1 MKNQTL
7 YKALFIS
14 ALMLMLPLLSNSS
27 DWSVSDEE
35 SHVTLVEKIELKN
48 AVMHEL
54 FGVLDDAFEN
64 EDRPLLAN
72 SRIGVYDAAGLLLKQ
87 DIPDEGLI
95 PRPDLAMFLVDN
107 SLRIQDV
114 RSSLEQIHGL
124 EVRAFI
130 SPSGLL
136 VQGTKHSLE
145 QGSEEAGIEAML
157 PVPVAMMVD
166 EYLWFESP
174 EKIRLESW
182 RGDELHSGVGLV
194 DSEGHVLQQ
203 SLTHVS
209 TQFLKEINIIDTG
222 RISGVVN
229 SQSVFE
235 IALEP
240 SVSWVRAEPMFT
252 IDNNYARSHMAI
264 TGSYSVR
271 SHFTTD
277 LDGSGQIV
285 AVADSGLDED
295 HGDFGTRII
304 ESKDVIGDGSTA
316 DTWSGHGTHVA
327 CTVLG
332 DGTRGPYAG
341 VAPASELY
349 FQAMENDNTGNFV
362 SPSLNYLFND
372 AYGKGARIHTNSW
385 GSSQD
390 SDQGK
395 YTSESEDVDDRA
407 NYYDRFYNNVEGLS
421 ILFASGNDGSGS
433 GTVNSPGTAKNAIT
447 VGSHLNRGGSAPNLI
462 WDSSSRGPTDDQ
474 RIKPDIVAPGAYVRS
489 CKAQEANDVAG
500 TWEDTYY
507 VEYSGTSMAT
517 PNAAGA
523 AALIREYI
531 LEIAERPAPQGSLV
545 KALLVLGARDVGAR
559 DIPNNDE
566 GWGRVDLKESLAPGN
581 GRGIWVDDRSIM
593 SHTGHLKSYTFNVT
607 DSGQPLKAV
616 LAWSDERGSR
626 FSTNQL
632 VNNLNLEV
640 EKPDGTLY
648 KGNYFSQGRS
658 IQGGDYD
665 AVNNLEVVLIDNAE
679 SGIWTIR
686 VKDGGHGGSYAQPY
700 ALAVS
705 GMGVN
710 DLRPDPVVL
719 EDYSIN
725 VDIPQLG
732 DTISIQTTVQNFG
745 NVEAQ
750 NVAISFEVEGSEVS
764 SQSVDLNPGAS
775 KVLEW
780 EWTPLNDGSIPVS
793 FVVDPDN
800 LIEEISE
807 SNNRFNTLINV
818 TTPGIKIES
827 TVPSITLRDSDETVT
842 SWNITLTNTAL
853 IPTNGTLDELGV
865 IRNEDNLVMD
875 WFVGIDRTVYELNG
889 SATVPLSVTLV
900 HPKSPDPGTY
910 IIQLLGQDLDNN
922 IDYPFSLEFVVPLLT
937 NPDLET
943 YYDWFPV
950 SPFEPTSVN
959 FLFHN
964 AANGQAGYD
973 LFLTPALGWMVGFDD
988 LSSQGGANS
997 ASTGMMAKGEKIPI
1011 NITVIPPQVTLVG
1024 GTELTFLLTIVTQS
1038 EDAEEIEIPISMKV
1052 EEVPRIDII
1061 SSTNYGDLSK
1071 DSVLSLNFLVENTGN
1086 IDLNLS
1092 PQIITPLGWEVT
1104 TSVSPFSLPW
1114 SGNNE
1119 FQLIFRITD
1128 TATSGEIEL
1137 ILSDGSFSHRWNK
1150 SANVLQTSDGTI
1162 SFARLEIEGEKW
1174 TDVMGPGSH
1183 PPNKIMNFSWVVSND
1198 ATTLW
1203 HPIASIA
1210 SSDGII
1216 GTCSD
1221 LPSIGKNQEE
1231 ILVCSILIEEGVLA
1245 NSEPE
1250 FSLRLIDGTDVVTS
1264 SHSLLVE
1271 AIRAISWNIPDQTF
1285 EINKV
1290 KTVDVE
1296 ITNIGSVSLSHQ
1308 IRAMPP
1314 EGWSL
1319 TFAGDGVL
1327 DIQPGESHIEE
1338 IQIKPLEEGS
1348 GNVKIWLSSGQ
1359 DVSNFEHE
1367 FSVTTNN
1374 LNTDGIS
1381 SNGDGNSL
1389 IGISIFALIMIV
1401 LTSLIILQVK
1411 SNKNNSH
1418 NHSAQDSSFSNV
1430 GHHQSNMYQQNHQ
1443 QMHSQHT
1450 AHQDLKNP

>member
-1 MKNQTL
+1 MKNQVL

-27 DWSVSDEE
+27 DRSVSDEE
-35 SHVTLVEKIELKN
+35 NHVTLVEKIELKN

-64 EDRPLLAN
+64 EERPLLAN
-72 SRIGVYDAAGLLLKQ
+72 SRIGVYDAGGLLLKQ

-95 PRPDLAMFLVDN
+95 PRPDLAMLLVDN
-107 SLRIQDV
+107 SLQIQDV

-124 EVRAFI
+124 EVRAYI
-130 SPSGLL
+130 SPSGFL

-145 QGSEEAGIEAML
+145 QGSKEAGIEATL

-166 EYLWFESP
+166 EYLWFEP
-174 EKIRLESW
+174 AEKIRLESW
-182 RGDELHSGVGLV
+182 RGDELLSGVGLV

-203 SLTHVS
+203 SLQYVS
-209 TQFLKEINIIDTG
+209 AQSLKQANIIDTG
-222 RISGVVN
+222 RISGIVH
-229 SQSVFE
+229 SLSVFD

-240 SVSWVRAEPMFT
+240 SVSWIRAEPMFT

-316 DTWSGHGTHVA
+316 DLSGHGTHVA

-341 VAPASELY
+341 VAPAAELY
-349 FQAMENDNTGNFV
+349 FQAMENDNTGNLV

-385 GSSQD
+385 GSSQT

-489 CKAQEANDVAG
+489 CKAQESSG
-500 TWEDTYY
+500 GGSWEDTYY
-507 VEYSGTSMAT
+507 VEMSGTSMAT

-648 KGNYFSQGRS
+648 KGNYFSQGQS

-665 AVNNLEVVLIDNAE
+665 ATNNLEVVLIDNAE

-719 EDYSIN
+719 EDYSID
-725 VDIPQLG
+725 VEIPQLG

-745 NVEAQ
+745 NVEAK
-750 NVAISFEVEGSEVS
+750 NVGISFEVEGSEIS
-764 SQSVDLNPGAS
+764 SQTINLNPGAS

-780 EWTPLNDGSIPVS
+780 DWTPLSDGSIPVS

-827 TVPSITLRDSDETVT
+827 ILPSITLLDSDETVT

-865 IRNEDNLVMD
+865 IRNEDNSVMD

-910 IIQLLGQDLDNN
+910 VIQLLGQDLDND

-937 NPDLET
+937 NPSLET
-943 YYDWFPV
+943 YYDWLPV
-950 SPFEPTSVN
+950 SPFEPTSIN

-964 AANGQAGYD
+964 AANDQAGYD

-1024 GTELTFLLTIVTQS
+1024 GTELTFLLTVVTQS
-1038 EDAEEIEIPISMKV
+1038 EGGEEIEIPIFMRV
-1052 EEVPRIDII
+1052 EEVSQIEVI

-1071 DSVLSLNFLVENTGN
+1071 GSTLSLNFLVENTGN
-1086 IDLNLS
+1086 IDLNLN
-1092 PQIITPLGWEVT
+1092 PQIIIPPGWEMT
-1104 TSVSPFSLPW
+1104 NSLPSFSLPW

-1119 FQLIFRITD
+1119 FQLIFQITD

-1150 SANVLQTSDGTI
+1150 SANVLQTAEGSI
-1162 SFARLEIEGEKW
+1162 SFARLEIDGQKW
-1174 TDVMGPGSH
+1174 TEIMGPGAH
-1183 PPNKIMNFSWVVSND
+1183 PSNKIMNFSWVISND
-1198 ATTLW
+1198 ATTQW
-1203 HPIASIA
+1203 HPTASIA
-1210 SSDGII
+1210 SSDGVI
-1216 GTCSD
+1216 GTCSE

-1231 ILVCSILIEEGVLA
+1231 ILVCNILIEDGVLA

-1250 FSLRLIDGTDVVTS
+1250 FSLRLVDDTDVVTS
-1264 SHSLLVE
+1264 SYSLLVK
-1271 AIRAISWNIPDQTF
+1271 ATRAISWSIPDQTF
-1285 EINKV
+1285 EVNKV
-1290 KTVDVE
+1290 TNIDVE
-1296 ITNIGSVSLSHQ
+1296 ITNIGSVPLSHQ

-1314 EGWSL
+1314 DGWSL
-1319 TFAGDGVL
+1319 IFTGNGVL
-1327 DIQPGESHIEE
+1327 DIQPGESHIEK
-1338 IQIKPLEEGS
+1338 IQITPSKEGY
-1348 GNVKIWLSSGQ
+1348 GMVKIWLSSGQ
-1359 DVSNFEHE
+1359 EVSNFEHE
-1367 FSVTTNN
+1367 FSVSTNN
-1374 LNTDGIS
+1374 INSDSIS
-1381 SNGDGNSL
+1381 FSADGNSL
-1389 IGISIFALIMIV
+1389 IVISIFVLIMIV
-1401 LTSLIILQVK
+1401 LTSLIILQIK
-1411 SNKNNSH
+1411 SNKNNPR
-1418 NHSAQDSSFSNV
+1418 NHSVQHSSFSNL
-1430 GHHQSNMYQQNHQ
+1430 GHHQPNMQHQNHQ
-1443 QMHSQHT
+1443 QMEPQHQV
-1450 AHQDLKNP
+1450 HQDYKHP